1 MAPPRPTPF
10 ALVFGTAA
18 ERFASLREGIAASG
32 HDPASRDAFLLVRE
46 VAELL
51 YELRPAQGAGEAIA
65 ALAAF
70 LHFAYLFWM
79 DGERVLTVSEPEL
92 AQLLSDSPPVRPSA
106 RPPVRPSVYWQLPAL
121 RVWGTPEAAASAEP
135 LDGWFVV
142 PRTDPVE
149 PLSALAV
156 FGLNPQREGFTTVE
170 LAGPRP
176 PPHALQRPD
185 GSALFSSTLT
195 GGAAA
200 GLSSLAGSEELLEL
214 AWRAEALR

>member
-1 MAPPRPTPF
+1 
-10 ALVFGTAA
+10 
-18 ERFASLREGIAASG
+18 
-32 HDPASRDAFLLVRE
+32 
-46 VAELL
+46 
-51 YELRPAQGAGEAIA
+51 
-65 ALAAF
+65 
-70 LHFAYLFWM
+70 M

-92 AQLLSDSPPVRPSA
+92 AQLLSDSPPVRPSDC
-106 RPPVRPSVYWQLPAL
+106 PPVRPSVYCQLPAL

-135 LDGWFVV
+135 LDGWFVA

-170 LAGPRP
+170 VAGPRP
-176 PPHALQRPD
+176 LPLQRPD